1 MAKKKIYNYKFYPG
15 LGLNDNTYPNAWSLL
30 TQNKEFIKAEV
41 AAWIQ
46 AQVGAG
52 ATGFVGYTYSQSKC
66 ERDTGFNVDAY
77 AFDLR
82 YTGNSETYRIAN
94 TYFEK
99 EVAQVD
105 GDRQAEIKAKEFT
118 RDLIINHVFTNSPQ
132 TTPYQGNVAQVV
144 DLSKTAEPQAG
155 TVIQTLIG
163 IVVDVLTSGLTA
175 LPTFQRKGLGH
186 VRFQGNYDSSDL
198 LIVTNTTKT
207 EVIYNFTDATKG
219 GIVTRKNDVT
229 PRDSSGYTEKFDQT
243 DANYNADG
251 DFPKYLQT
259 TDSVTI
265 LDLTFNTSSMS
276 ESDELQIFIDSP
288 EQRTRPY
295 DFGTDAI
302 ERMRIAPPL
311 SMLDADFEYGLQPTK
326 WSAIG
331 MMRGYPSVYEL
342 PGTDTQ
348 VQKVETDA
356 SAGTEGIGSSKV
368 TVTTIGAHGFL
379 PGTPIT
385 IKALEDGVAGAA
397 RAEGSFI
404 IIETPTNTTFT
415 FYAKAKVGT
424 TNGEVLSTTY
434 TQLRQGAFYTGASI
448 GQPAFD
454 VFSNGTAGTMTLS
467 LTAQPGENRLAFTG
481 DVPEVGAP
489 INDPAFPVGTQVT
502 AISSTPNGLALPLQ
516 LTADIAPGN
525 TDIQVASTVGIVPG
539 LAANNGSNDAIF
551 VNNIVGNTVSM
562 SGSFTTPVVRNTETY
577 TAVSGTI
584 ASPVGNNGQF
594 NITRTGINYAIA
606 SIAQAGSGYVAGDVV
621 LITGDNL
628 GGQTPANDATVVITT
643 VNGTGGITAASI
655 SGTALSGSIT
665 YSAVTS
671 TYNNDGGNF
680 GTTNF
685 DISYESGGY
694 TTVDVN
700 SPNDTTGF
708 AVNDRIR
715 IVGSQLL
722 GGTGQDGNQNS
733 GGNDFVGKIT
743 AVGGGGSITSVTPD
757 NGWSQ
762 GTPPSQIRQY
772 QFGGV
777 GLAFTGGSGTGVEFN
792 ISVTDT
798 TYGIQFSQAGTGYN
812 TADTLVCLG
821 SDMGGTSPTNDLYLR
836 VVATDGAGGIIDV
849 RLEGADESSIP
860 VAFNGGTFTS
870 KTLSNLAGS
879 SAVFDIV
886 NDGVS
891 YSANITTAGTDYHL
905 DQTITIAGTE
915 LGGTSPANDATLTIS
930 NVGGADGSIT
940 GVTVS
945 GSAPALP
952 TAFNGVAGV
961 NQPHAGT
968 SGTFNITRT
977 AGTYTIAINSS
988 GSAYQVGNVLTIA
1001 GTTLGGISPTNDAT
1015 VTVTA
1020 IDGSGGLNTVTIAG
1034 TGAGGGSLSLVNG
1047 VTLTDFST
1055 QTITSG
1061 SAVDFEALATI
1072 EITWPYAHGIVPGDT
1087 FIVDVASDDG
1097 GTNNHSLA
1105 SGSFIA
1111 INVPTTKKIRYNARA
1126 PGSILEATAVDSTID
1141 KIQGNI
1147 YMRPD
1152 SFFIHRPYDG
1162 GVQLGTGGPQHGAQ
1176 AIRQSKKYIRYQ
1188 SGKGIM
1194 YTTGALFAPSY
1205 DVRSVTSTGT
1215 ELNSTITIV
1224 TDDND
1229 HGAQVGGKIR
1239 LIGVETAGY
1248 NGEYVVTQIV
1258 DERTLKCLGTRRLG
1272 STSAILGFAAQM
1284 TVVSW
1289 HGATVRSGI
1298 FDDQNGIYW
1307 EFDGSNISVAQRT
1320 STKQIAGTV
1329 SATPDN
1335 NVLYGT
1341 NTRFRDQLKAGDR
1354 IVLKGMTHVVANVD
1368 SQSQITVTP
1377 DYRGVNSLSAAKVN
1391 LITDKKVLQEEWNL
1405 DRLDG
1410 TGPSGYNMDVRYMQ
1424 MIGIQYSW
1432 YGAGFI
1438 DWMLRGADGNF
1449 VFCHRM
1455 RNSNVNTEAFMRS
1468 GNLPVRYEVTNEGAF
1483 TALAESMDTTQDYIP
1498 LVESKFFPDN
1508 GTVYIDNEI
1517 ITYSTINHTTKRLEN
1532 CTRGTFL
1539 SNFQAG
1545 ANRQY
1550 QAGPASGHDIRT
1562 GVVLI
1567 SNTITPLIS
1576 HWGSAFITDGGFDED
1591 RGYIFSYTETGL
1603 AVTTTRQTAFLLR
1616 LAPSVSNAIVGDL
1629 GDREL
1634 LNRAQLLM
1642 QGLEITSDGLDP
1654 ANNDAPIYGGIV
1666 IEGIL
1671 NPQNYP
1677 LNPSDIGWTGLSGL
1691 AQGGQP
1697 SFAQVASGGSVN
1709 WNSGDTAT
1717 YTTAAVMPKVTTS
1730 AQLMPWW
1737 SFRTNRS
1744 YAYFDQTS
1752 WEQANLSTGD
1762 LVNADGGGNEFFP
1775 AGTTIQQIV
1784 DQTIYGRYLVYFSR
1798 NSNSNSGNG
1807 AIQTFEKGGNLD
1819 NASYAFFTKTAWDAS
1834 GARSGTALGDAAG
1847 DPTNQPDITMPS
1859 GTAVNN
1865 IEGPLLFGNQGSG
1878 GIEYFKVNFN
1888 NSFNGTVSPGD
1899 LFNFTFQQPPYAQP
1913 GETVFSFIAQPGER
1927 ATLDL
1932 QNLKELTNT
1941 TLGGRGTFPNGPD
1954 VLALNVYKTSGEPVN
1969 ANIIIKWGEAQA

>member
-1 MAKKKIYNYKFYPG
+1 MAKKKIYDYKFYPG
-15 LGLNDNTYPNAWSLL
+15 LGINDNTYPNAYALL
-30 TQNKEFIKAEV
+30 TLNKEFIQNEV

-46 AQVGAG
+46 EQVAQN
-52 ATGFVGYTYSQSKC
+52 ATGFENYVYSDVKC
-66 ERDTGFNVDAY
+66 KRDTGFNVDAY

-82 YTGNSETYRIAN
+82 YTGNEETTRISK
-94 TYFEK
+94 TYWEQD
-99 EVAQVD
+99 VAQVD
-105 GDRQAEIKAKEFT
+105 GDRVAEIKSKEFT

-132 TTPYQGNVAQVV
+132 SSPYQGNVAQVTNGV
-144 DLSKTAEPQAG
+144 NGEAQAG
-155 TVIQTLIG
+155 TVIQTLVG
-163 IVVDVLTSGLTA
+163 IVIDVIRDGTSA
-175 LPTFQRKGLGH
+175 LPTFERKGLGH
-186 VRFQGNYDSSDL
+186 IRFKGNYDSSDL
-198 LIVTNTTKT
+198 LIITNTTKST
-207 EVIYNFTDATKG
+207 VIFNFTDELKG
-219 GIVTRKNDVT
+219 GKVTRKDDVT
-229 PRDSSGYTEKFDQT
+229 PRDSSGYVEKYDRT
-243 DANYNADG
+243 DANYNADD

-259 TDSVTI
+259 TDSITI
-265 LDLTFNTSSMS
+265 LDLNFNTENMSS
-276 ESDELQIFIDSP
+276 EDELQIFVDTP
-288 EQRTRPY
+288 VQTTRPF

-331 MMRGYPSVYEL
+331 MMRGYPSIYEL

-348 VQKVETDA
+348 VSSVVTDA
-356 SAGTEGIGSSKV
+356 SAGTDGIGSSLI
-368 TVTTIGAHGFL
+368 TVTTIGAHGFE

-385 IKALEDGVAGAA
+385 IKALEDGVVGAA

-404 IIETPTNTTFT
+404 IISVPTNSTFT
-415 FYAKAKVGT
+415 FYAKAKVGS

-448 GQPAFD
+448 GQPQFD

-467 LTAQPGENRLAFTG
+467 LTAQTGENRLAFTG

-502 AISSTPNGLALPLQ
+502 AISGTPDGNALPLQ
-516 LTADIAPGN
+516 LTQDVAPGN
-525 TDIQVASTVGIVPG
+525 TNIQVASTTGIVPG
-539 LAANNGSNDAIF
+539 LAANNGDGDAIF
-551 VNNIVGNTVSM
+551 VNSIAGNTVSM
-562 SGSFTTPVVRNTETY
+562 SGSFTQAITRNTETY

-584 ASPVGNNGQF
+584 TAPSGNNAQF
-594 NITRTGINYAIA
+594 DINRNGVNYTITAV
-606 SIAQAGSGYVAGDVV
+606 AQSGSGYKQGDVI

-628 GGQTPANDATVVITT
+628 GGATPANDATIVITT
-643 VNGTGGITAASI
+643 VNGVGGVTAATI
-655 SGTALSGSIT
+655 DGTALSGSIT

-671 TYNNDGGNF
+671 TYNHGGGDM

-685 DISYESGGY
+685 NISYESGSY
-694 TTVDVN
+694 TTIDAN
-700 SPNDTTGF
+700 SPNDTSGF

-715 IVGSQLL
+715 IVGSQVL
-722 GGTGQDGNQNS
+722 GGTGQDGNQNV
-733 GGNDFVGKIT
+733 GGNDFVGKVT
-743 AVGGGGSITSVTPD
+743 AVGAGGSITSVEFD
-757 NGWSQ
+757 NTAWSA
-762 GTPPSQIRQY
+762 GTPPSQQRQY

-777 GLAFTGGSGTGVEFN
+777 GLSYTGGSGSGFEFSIN
-792 ISVTDT
+792 VIGTEYS
-798 TYGIQFSQAGTGYN
+798 IQYSIPGTGYN
-812 TADTLVCLG
+812 TADTIVCSG
-821 SDMGGTSPTNDLYLR
+821 TDMGGTSPTNDLYLR
-836 VVATDGAGGIIDV
+836 VVATDPSGGVLDV
-849 RLEGADESSIP
+849 RLEGSDISSIP
-860 VAFNGGTFTS
+860 VAFNGGTFSS
-870 KTLSNLAGS
+870 KTLSLFDGS
-879 SAVFDIV
+879 GAVFDIE
-886 NDGVS
+886 NDGSTYTVT
-891 YSANITTAGTDYHL
+891 IDTAGTDYHEA
-905 DQTITIAGTE
+905 QTFTIAGTE
-915 LGGTSPANDATLTIS
+915 LGGTSPANDATVT
-930 NVGGADGSIT
+930 IT
-940 GVTVS
+940 GVNGTNGALTAVTVA
-945 GSAPALP
+945 GTAPSLP
-952 TAFNGVAGV
+952 TDFSGLGGT
-961 NQPHAGT
+961 NQAHAGA
-968 SGTFNITRT
+968 SGTFDITRT
-977 AGTYTIAINSS
+977 AGVYSLEINSF
-988 GSAYQVGNVLTIA
+988 GADYQVGNELVIA
-1001 GTTLGGISPTNDAT
+1001 GTALGGASPLNDAT
-1015 VTVTA
+1015 IIITA
-1020 IDGSGGLNTVTIAG
+1020 IDGSGGLSTATISG
-1034 TGAGGGSLSLVNG
+1034 TGAGGGSLNLVNA
-1047 VTLTDFST
+1047 VTFTDFST
-1055 QTITSG
+1055 QVITSG

-1087 FIVDVASDDG
+1087 FIIDVNSDDG
-1097 GTNNHSLA
+1097 GTNNHELA
-1105 SGSFIA
+1105 AGSFIA
-1111 INVPTTKKIRYNARA
+1111 INVPTSKKIRYNARA
-1126 PGSILEATAVDSTID
+1126 PGQILEFTSGDSTED
-1141 KIQGNI
+1141 KIQGNV

-1205 DVRSVTSTGT
+1205 DLRSITASGT
-1215 ELNSTITIV
+1215 EIGATITIV

-1239 LIGVETAGY
+1239 IIGAETAGY
-1248 NGEYVVTQIV
+1248 NGEYSITQIV
-1258 DERTLKCLGTRRLG
+1258 DERTLRCLSTRRLG
-1272 STSAILGFAAQM
+1272 STTAVLGFAAQM
-1284 TVVSW
+1284 TVVGW

-1307 EFDGSNISVAQRT
+1307 EFDGTNTSVAQRT

-1377 DYRGVNSLSAAKVN
+1377 DYRGVNAVASAKVN

-1483 TALAESMDTTQDYIP
+1483 TSLSEAMDETQTFIP
-1498 LVESKFFPDN
+1498 LTESKFFPDE

-1517 ITYSTINHTTKRLEN
+1517 ITYTTIDHTLKRLTN

-1550 QAGPASGHDIRT
+1550 NAGPATAHENRT
-1562 GVVLI
+1562 GVILI

-1576 HWGSAFITDGGFDED
+1576 HWGSAFITDGMFDED

-1603 AVTTTRQTAFLLR
+1603 NISTTRQTAFLLR

-1642 QGLEITSDGLDP
+1642 QGLEITSDGQDP
-1654 ANNDAPIYGGIV
+1654 TDDSNIYGGIV

-1677 LNPSDIGWTGLSGL
+1677 LNPSDIGWSGLAGL

-1697 SFAQVASGGSVN
+1697 SFAQVASGASVN

-1717 YTTAAVMPKVTTS
+1717 YASVPVMAQATTT

-1737 SFRTNRS
+1737 NFRTNRN
-1744 YAYFDQTS
+1744 YGYFDQSS
-1752 WEQANLSTGD
+1752 WENANLSVGDEISTGSP
-1762 LVNADGGGNEFFP
+1762 NYFP
-1775 AGTTIQQIV
+1775 SGTTIQQII
-1784 DQTIYGRYLVYFSR
+1784 DQTIYGRYLVYFSQR
-1798 NSNSNSGNG
+1798 PNANSSNGVS
-1807 AIQTFEKGGNLD
+1807 QSFQKGGDLN
-1819 NASYAFFTKTAWDAS
+1819 NANFALFLKSAWDTG
-1834 GARSGTALGDAAG
+1834 GAKSGTIVGDANN
-1847 DPTNQPDITMPS
+1847 DPTNQVDISMPA
-1859 GTAVNN
+1859 GTYVSNVQ
-1865 IEGPLLFGNQGSG
+1865 GPLLFGETGNG
-1878 GIEYFKVNFN
+1878 GIEYYKVTFN
-1888 NSFNGTVSPGD
+1888 NAFNGTLSPAD
-1899 LFNFTFQQPPYAQP
+1899 EFNFTFQQPPYAQP

-1927 ATLDL
+1927 STLDL
-1932 QNLKELTNT
+1932 GQLKELTNT

-1954 VLALNVYKTSGEPVN
+1954 VLALNVYKTSGEPVD